1 MKEKRPAVADT
12 GDLSEY
18 ERFLLH
24 ALLELAAEE
33 AGKPLSAAER
43 RALTLTFLEDIQQ
56 AKRER
61 VNAKSRATR
70 ARKQRGAQLQ
80 EDASFQWRQHV
91 TKRRAPR

>member
-1 MKEKRPAVADT
+1 VKEKRPAVADT

-18 ERFLLH
+18 DPFLLY
-24 ALLELAAEE
+24 ALLELAPEE
-33 AGKPLSAAER
+33 VGKPLSAGER

-70 ARKQRGAQLQ
+70 ARKRGVQLQ